1 MNRKKIIFL
10 LQIITVSLVSLF
22 TILFLI
28 DGIRLGFTSF
38 FNHETGE
45 EIIVREWTW
54 IIPWIMSLII
64 SLGFWV
70 ITYFYKKN
78 MTNTDKI
85 KKITV
90 WWLIYLICG
99 LILFSFFWLLALFL
113 INYLTISFFLFCIIL
128 GIVFIINIIFLSI
141 EIDNYRI
148 RNDFEI
154 INTDMVIAYRLMLVS
169 TIISGFILIPLLWM
183 IPMTIK
189 TKKLTYTNENKTGF
203 GVWVFLFGGLF
214 GTICSIIIIASNPKN
229 K

>member
-10 LQIITVSLVSLF
+10 LQIITASLVSLF

-28 DGIRLGFTSF
+28 DGIRLGVTSF
-38 FNHETGE
+38 FDHETGK

-54 IIPWIMSLII
+54 IIPWIMSLLT
-64 SLGFWV
+64 STGFWI

-78 MTNTDKI
+78 MTNTNKN

-99 LILFSFFWLLALFL
+99 LILFSIFQLLGIFLFH
-113 INYLTISFFLFCIIL
+113 YFTISFFLSWIIL
-128 GIVFIINIIFLSI
+128 GIVLIINIIFLSI
-141 EIDNYRI
+141 EIDSNRI

-169 TIISGFILIPLLWM
+169 TIISGFVLIPLLWM

-189 TKKLTYTNENKTGF
+189 TKKLTYTDENKTGF
-203 GVWVFLFGGLF
+203 GVLVFLFGGLF
-214 GTICSIIIIASNPKN
+214 GTICSIIIIASSSK